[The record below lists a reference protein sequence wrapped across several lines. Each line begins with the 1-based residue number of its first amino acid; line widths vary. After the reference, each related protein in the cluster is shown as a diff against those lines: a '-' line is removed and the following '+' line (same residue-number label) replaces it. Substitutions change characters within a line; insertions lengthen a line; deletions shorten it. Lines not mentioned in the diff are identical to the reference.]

1 MQQNGVCDMKKGI
14 IFFVTIVIAFLVFL
28 VCIPIVND
36 GVARKT
42 AEKIKGTAIPE
53 TSEYIESFSA
63 AGKLVGN
70 GNGMQYLGGILIKSE
85 LSLEKLKAY
94 YSRFAQNE
102 WEYIVEKQTGRNI
115 PVIEHGVLTLNTDIQ
130 GDKYYIVYSWGSNDT
145 VFDKLDIRGN

>member
-1 MQQNGVCDMKKGI
+1 M
-14 IFFVTIVIAFLVFL
+14 
-28 VCIPIVND
+28 ND

-42 AEKIKGTAIPE
+42 AEKIKGTDIPK
-53 TSEYIESFSA
+53 TLEYIESFSA

-70 GNGMQYLGGILIKSE
+70 GNGMQYFGGILIKSE